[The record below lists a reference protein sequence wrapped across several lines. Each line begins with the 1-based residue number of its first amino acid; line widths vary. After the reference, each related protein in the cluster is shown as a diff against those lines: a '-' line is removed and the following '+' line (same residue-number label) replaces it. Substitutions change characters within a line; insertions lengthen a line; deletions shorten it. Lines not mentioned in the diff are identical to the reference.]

1 MIGIW
6 NYPDDP
12 AEAAKR
18 ISGAEEGRVWTRL
31 SDALAEVRLIAGASP
46 DASAVEG
53 ESAA

>member
-12 AEAAKR
+12 AEAAKK
-18 ISGAEEGRVWTRL
+18 ISGAEERRVWTRL
-31 SDALAEVRLIAGASP
+31 SDAVAEVRLIARVSP
-46 DASAVEG
+46 DGNTAQG